1 MLDEFGIVGI
11 SWRQDGS
18 EALARYALGDSDQA
32 ERLRAFGHDTGLR
45 EIAYL
50 ETCNRVEA
58 IFLRGEADH
67 RDLRPAVYALLTGR
81 SARPGEAERILKAWQ
96 GEGACEH
103 LFLVAAGLDSAALGE
118 TEIVGQVRA
127 SRDLAREA
135 DLIGPGLELLFEEA
149 LRVAGAVRDRT
160 RLAEGSI
167 SLAELA
173 AGHILKRH
181 AQASDEEPQPTA
193 LVGVSPMTERAALSL
208 EKARVPF
215 VVVNRTLPKARE
227 FAGRF
232 GVPCQSLEDFRTD
245 PPVVGAILSATGART
260 PVIGD
265 PFFARLAANG
275 VNRPP
280 LCVDMGVPPDID
292 PAACAKAGA
301 RRIGMDDIVEEAE
314 CNREARLAQAADAR
328 ELVDAALPQLRERLT
343 DRLYGALFAKL
354 QAHYQATAR
363 TGAERLLKSLRHLD
377 AEDRETIST
386 WTAGQA
392 RRFAHLPTVGIR
404 NLLLNGPD
412 GALDAFLDGL
422 DSRLAAELRP
432 TAARRFAAGALPGR
446 AKVEGGN
453 DDPQA

>member
-1 MLDEFGIVGI
+1 MLDEFGVVGV

-18 EALARYALGDSDQA
+18 EALARYALGEGDQA
-32 ERLRAFGHDTGLR
+32 ERLRAFGDDTGLR

-50 ETCNRVEA
+50 ETCNRVEVA
-58 IFLRGEADH
+58 FLRGAEADH
-67 RDLRPAVYALLTGR
+67 GDLRPIVYALLTGR
-81 SARPGEAERILKAWQ
+81 AARPGEAERILKAWQ

-127 SRDLAREA
+127 SRDSAREA
-135 DLIGPGLELLFEEA
+135 GLIGPGLELLFEEA
-149 LRVAGAVRDRT
+149 LRVAGAVRERT

-173 AGHILKRH
+173 AGHILKRSAH
-181 AQASDEEPQPTA
+181 VSDEPTTTA

-208 EKARVPF
+208 DKAGAPF
-215 VVVNRTLPKARE
+215 LVVNRTLPKARDL
-227 FAGRF
+227 AGRF
-232 GVPCQSLEDFRTD
+232 GAPCQSLDSFRAD
-245 PPVVGAILSATGART
+245 PPAIGAVLSATGART
-260 PVIGD
+260 PVIGEQ
-265 PFFARLAANG
+265 FFARLAANG

-301 RRIGMDDIVEEAE
+301 RRIGMDDIVHEAQ

-343 DRLYGALFAKL
+343 DRLYGSLFANL

-363 TGAERLLKSLRHLD
+363 LGAERLLKSLRHLD

-386 WTAGQA
+386 WATGQA
-392 RRFAHLPTVGIR
+392 RRFAHVPTVGIR
-404 NLLLNGPD
+404 GLLLNGPD

-422 DSRLAAELRP
+422 DSKLAAELRP
-432 TAARRFAAGALPGR
+432 TAARSAPESRR
-446 AKVEGGN
+446 
-453 DDPQA
+453 QR

>member
-1 MLDEFGIVGI
+1 MLDEFGIVGV

-18 EALARYALGDSDQA
+18 EALARYALGDSDQV
-32 ERLRAFGHDTGLR
+32 ERLRAFGHDTGQR

-50 ETCNRVEA
+50 ETCNRVEV
-58 IFLRGEADH
+58 IFLRNAEADR

-81 SARPGEAERILKAWQ
+81 SAQPGEAERILKAWQ

-127 SRDLAREA
+127 SRDFARDA
-135 DLIGPGLELLFEEA
+135 DLIGPGLELLFEDA
-149 LRVAGAVRDRT
+149 LRVAAAVRDRT

-173 AGHILKRH
+173 AGHILKRR
-181 AQASDEEPQPTA
+181 AQTSVEEQPTA

-208 EKARVPF
+208 GKAGVPF

-227 FAGRF
+227 LAARF
-232 GVPCQSLEDFRTD
+232 GVSCQSLEDFQTD
-245 PPVVGAILSATGART
+245 PPAVGAILSATGART
-260 PVIGD
+260 PVVGE
-265 PFFARLAANG
+265 PFFARLAATG
-275 VNRPP
+275 VKRPP
-280 LCVDMGVPPDID
+280 LCVDLGVPPDID

-301 RRIGMDDIVEEAE
+301 RRIGMDDIVQEAE

-343 DRLYGALFAKL
+343 DRLYGSLFANL

-363 TGAERLLKSLRHLD
+363 TGAERLLKSLKHLD
-377 AEDRETIST
+377 VEDRKAISA
-386 WTAGQA
+386 WAAGQA

-404 NLLLNGPD
+404 SLLLNGPD

-422 DSRLAAELRP
+422 DGKLRAELRSTSTRSAP
-432 TAARRFAAGALPGR
+432 
-446 AKVEGGN
+446 K
-453 DDPQA
+453 

>member
-1 MLDEFGIVGI
+1 MLDEFGIVGV

-18 EALARYALGDSDQA
+18 EALARYALGDGDQA
-32 ERLRAFGHDTGLR
+32 ERLRAFGNDTGLR

-50 ETCNRVEA
+50 ETCNRVEV
-58 IFLRGEADH
+58 IFLRGAEADH
-67 RDLRPAVYALLTGR
+67 RDLRPAAYALLTGR
-81 SARPGEAERILKAWQ
+81 AAQPGEAERILRAWQ

-127 SRDLAREA
+127 SRDLAR
-135 DLIGPGLELLFEEA
+135 DGGLIGPGLDLLFEDA

-173 AGHILKRH
+173 AGHILGRY
-181 AQASDEEPQPTA
+181 AQTSAEEPPPTA

-208 EKARVPF
+208 DKADVPF
-215 VVVNRTLPKARE
+215 VVVNRTLPKARAL
-227 FAGRF
+227 AGRF
-232 GVPCQSLEDFRTD
+232 GVPCRSLQSFQAD
-245 PPVVGAILSATGART
+245 PPAVGAILSATSART
-260 PVIGD
+260 PVIAE
-265 PFFARLAANG
+265 PFFTRLAANG

-328 ELVDAALPQLRERLT
+328 ELVDSALPQLRERLT
-343 DRLYGALFAKL
+343 DRLYGSLFANL
-354 QAHYQATAR
+354 QAHYQAAAR
-363 TGAERLLKSLRHLD
+363 TGAERLLKSLTHLD
-377 AEDRETIST
+377 DEDRETISR
-386 WTAGQA
+386 WAKGQA
-392 RRFAHLPTVGIR
+392 RRFAHLPTAGIR
-404 NLLLNGPD
+404 GLLLNGPD
-412 GALDAFLDGL
+412 GGLDAFLGGL
-422 DSRLAAELRP
+422 DSRLAGELRH
-432 TAARRFAAGALPGR
+432 TATRS
-446 AKVEGGN
+446 EQSHGGH

>member
-1 MLDEFGIVGI
+1 MLGDFGIVGV

-18 EALARYALGDSDQA
+18 EALARYALGESDQA
-32 ERLRAFGHDTGLR
+32 ERLREFGHDAGLR
-45 EIAYL
+45 EVAYL
-50 ETCNRVEA
+50 ETCNRVEV
-58 IFLRGEADH
+58 IFLRSVGADH
-67 RDLRPAVYALLTGR
+67 ADLRPAVYALLTGR
-81 SARPGEAERILKAWQ
+81 AARPGEAERILKAWQ

-103 LFLVAAGLDSAALGE
+103 LFLIAAGLDSAALGE

-127 SRDLAREA
+127 SRDFAR
-135 DLIGPGLELLFEEA
+135 DGGLIGPGLELLYEEA

-173 AGHILKRH
+173 AGHILKRN
-181 AQASDEEPQPTA
+181 AQMPVEQPHPTA

-208 EKARVPF
+208 EKAGAPF
-215 VVVNRTLPKARE
+215 LVVNRTLSKARAL
-227 FAGRF
+227 AGRF
-232 GVPCQSLEDFRTD
+232 GVPCQSLESFRTD

-260 PVIGD
+260 PVIGE

-314 CNREARLAQAADAR
+314 CNRDARLAQAADAR

-343 DRLYGALFAKL
+343 DRLYGPLFANL

-363 TGAERLLKSLRHLD
+363 LGAERLLKSLRHLGV
-377 AEDRETIST
+377 EDRDTINT
-386 WTAGQA
+386 WAAGQA

-404 NLLLNGPD
+404 SLLVNGPD
-412 GALDAFLDGL
+412 GALDAFLGGL
-422 DSRLAAELRP
+422 DDKLATELRP
-432 TAARRFAAGALPGR
+432 TATRTASQ
-446 AKVEGGN
+446 GGSD

>member
-1 MLDEFGIVGI
+1 MLDEFGIVGV

-18 EALARYALGDSDQA
+18 EALARYALGDSDQV
-32 ERLRAFGHDTGLR
+32 ERLRAFGHDMGLR

-50 ETCNRVEA
+50 ETCNRVEVV
-58 IFLRGEADH
+58 FLRSAEAAH
-67 RDLRPAVYALLTGR
+67 GDLRPAIYALLTGQP
-81 SARPGEAERILKAWQ
+81 ARPGEAERILKAWQ

-127 SRDLAREA
+127 SRDFAR
-135 DLIGPGLELLFEEA
+135 DGGLIGPGLELLFEDA

-167 SLAELA
+167 SLAEVA
-173 AGHILKRH
+173 AGHILARL
-181 AQASDEEPQPTA
+181 AGTSTPTA
-193 LVGVSPMTERAALSL
+193 LVGVSPMTQRAALSL
-208 EKARVPF
+208 DKAGVPF
-215 VVVNRTLPKARE
+215 VVVNRTLPKAHE
-227 FAGRF
+227 LAGRF
-232 GVPCQSLEDFRTD
+232 GVPCRSLESFQTD
-245 PPVVGAILSATGART
+245 PPAVGAILSATGART
-260 PVIGD
+260 PVIGE

-343 DRLYGALFAKL
+343 DRLYGSLFASL

-377 AEDRETIST
+377 SEDRETISS
-386 WTAGQA
+386 WAAGQA

-404 NLLLNGPD
+404 SLLLNGPD

-422 DSRLAAELRP
+422 DSKLAAELRP
-432 TAARRFAAGALPGR
+432 AAARSAPQ
-446 AKVEGGN
+446 GGSN